1 MDSLKKTVSDYL
13 SLKNLL
19 ILSFFIVKKLSK
31 AVDTIPLT
39 RVFIKESCQVLSGS
53 KMSTFMRNNIIENAK
68 KNTTR

>member
-1 MDSLKKTVSDYL
+1 MDSFKKTVSDYL
-13 SLKNLL
+13 CLKNLL

-31 AVDTIPLT
+31 AVDTIALT

>member
-1 MDSLKKTVSDYL
+1 MHSFKKTVSDYL

-68 KNTTR
+68 KNKAR

>member
-1 MDSLKKTVSDYL
+1 MDSFKKTVTDYL

-39 RVFIKESCQVLSGS
+39 RVFIKEACQVLPGS
-53 KMSTFMRNNIIENAK
+53 KMNTFMRNNIIENPK
-68 KNTTR
+68 KNTVR